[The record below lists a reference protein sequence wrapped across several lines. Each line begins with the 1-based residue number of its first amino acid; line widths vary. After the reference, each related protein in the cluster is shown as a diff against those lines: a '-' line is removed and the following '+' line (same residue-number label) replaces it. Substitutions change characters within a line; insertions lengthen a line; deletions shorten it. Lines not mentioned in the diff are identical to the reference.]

1 MPFPCRK
8 KQIMWNMTDI
18 SQNKKHS
25 LKTSS
30 TQQISCSALVLT
42 LPSSGPNHS
51 PNSLVPSHITAT
63 LLSFPPLFRQ
73 QVFSAHSI
81 VTELRTP
88 SHSKV
93 TSMEIQKLYLKCC
106 LIICPKS
113 TTAYLMSLPGKHR
126 IKFNNSQT
134 VVRLPMLISHL
145 HHL

>member
-1 MPFPCRK
+1 
-8 KQIMWNMTDI
+8 MWNMTDV

-25 LKTSS
+25 LKISS
-30 TQQISCSALVLT
+30 TWQISCSAVVLT
-42 LPSSGPNHS
+42 LASSGPNHS
-51 PNSLVPSHITAT
+51 PNSLVPSYITAT
-63 LLSFPPLFRQ
+63 LLSLPPSFRQ
-73 QVFSAHSI
+73 QVFTAPSI

-113 TTAYLMSLPGKHR
+113 TTAYLTSLPGKHS
-126 IKFNNSQT
+126 IKFNNAQT
-134 VVRLPMLISHL
+134 VVRLPTLISHL